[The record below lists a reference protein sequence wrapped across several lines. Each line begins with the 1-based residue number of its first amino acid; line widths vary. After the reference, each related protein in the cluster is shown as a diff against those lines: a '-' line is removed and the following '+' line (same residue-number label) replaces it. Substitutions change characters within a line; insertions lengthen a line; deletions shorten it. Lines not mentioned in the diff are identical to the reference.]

1 MSHHGRI
8 AIALA
13 AALVLCAGEAQALT
27 QWTLSLSPSPG
38 LFGWDQPNFSIE
50 NTSTAGESI
59 TDLSI
64 TIGDT
69 SYHFD
74 AVSPA
79 DPSEALTGA
88 TLLSP
93 NRIPNDW
100 WNPSGSSDVLAW
112 SFSDFDA
119 GETLTFSVDLDLDGL
134 AMGSFADARWVLFNN
149 DFPFADPNALLSVT
163 FSDGSVADLT
173 LPDGPFAG
181 SYAFSSGPG
190 TGGSGAGGA
199 AVPEPS
205 VFLLMGVGLVG
216 LIWFGEPRRPSQP

>member
-1 MSHHGRI
+1 MLHR
-8 AIALA
+8 ARTALAFA

-27 QWTLSLSPSPG
+27 QWTLSLSPSAG
-38 LFGWDQPNFSIE
+38 LFGWDQPIFTIE

-59 TDLSI
+59 TALSL

-69 SYHFD
+69 SYQFD

-79 DPSEALTGA
+79 DPSEAATGA

-119 GETLTFSVDLDLDGL
+119 GEALTFSVDLDLDGL
-134 AMGSFADARWVLFNN
+134 PTGSFADARWVLFNN
-149 DFPFADPNALLSVT
+149 DFPFADPNALLSVS
-163 FSDGSVADLT
+163 FSDGSVAELT
-173 LPDGPFAG
+173 LPDGPFSG
-181 SYAFSSGPG
+181 SYAFTSGSGTPSGP
-190 TGGSGAGGA
+190 

-205 VFLLMGVGLVG
+205 VPLLMGVGLLG
-216 LIWFGEPRRPSQP
+216 LAWFGEPRRPSRP